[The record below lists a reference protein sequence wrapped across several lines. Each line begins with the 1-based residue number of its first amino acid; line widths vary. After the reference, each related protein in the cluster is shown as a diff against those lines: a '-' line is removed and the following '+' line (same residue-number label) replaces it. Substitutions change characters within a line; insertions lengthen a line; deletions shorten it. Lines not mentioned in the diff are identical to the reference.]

1 MQKIDK
7 IIRKK
12 GQNSKCAGGERDKQ
26 DRQKD
31 SQFAIRNRKISENG
45 KGFNKINKLSAGQ
58 LT

>member
-31 SQFAIRNRKISENG
+31 S
-45 KGFNKINKLSAGQ
+45 
-58 LT
+58 